1 MKPRIKLL
9 FTAAATVTSLLS
21 AVGVSSVSAATA
33 VQPAPSQ
40 CLLRPNHQV
49 APTVPPS
56 PPRAPNHCTILA
68 IGDSVGEDLGLGLI
82 HEFANQKSVAM
93 IQRGVVSTGLVHDS
107 FYNWPY
113 HLTDYMR
120 RWHPDVVIVCVGA
133 NDHSSML
140 VNGRYL
146 RFLTLE
152 WQKAYQD
159 RIRQIANIVR
169 TYGAQIMWVGVPVS
183 STGGYLHAMK
193 AMNSIYAGVMGS
205 TPGGYYLDTW
215 NLFASAS
222 GTVRPTAR
230 VNGQVMQI
238 RSLDLIHYTPAG
250 CDVFATY
257 VIRQLSAK
265 YNVILNP
272 TSPAVITG

>member
-1 MKPRIKLL
+1 MTLL
-9 FTAAATVTSLLS
+9 LCVFATTASLLS
-21 AVGVSSVSAATA
+21 AVGETTASAATP

-49 APTVPPS
+49 APSAPPA
-56 PPRAPNHCTILA
+56 PPRIPNHCTILA
-68 IGDSVGEDLGLGLI
+68 IGDSVGEDLGLGLV

-140 VNGRYL
+140 VNGHYL
-146 RFLTLE
+146 PFLTVP
-152 WQKAYQD
+152 WQKVYQN
-159 RIRQIANIVR
+159 RIRQIANIVH

-193 AMNSIYAGVMGS
+193 SMNSIYAGVMGS
-205 TPGGYYLDTW
+205 TVGGYYLDTW
-215 NLFASAS
+215 TLFASAA

-230 VNGQVMQI
+230 VNGRAMQI
-238 RSLDLIHYTPAG
+238 RSLDLIHYTPSG

-257 VIRQLSAK
+257 VIRQLAAK
-265 YNVILNP
+265 YNVVLKP
-272 TSPAVITG
+272 SYPAFITG